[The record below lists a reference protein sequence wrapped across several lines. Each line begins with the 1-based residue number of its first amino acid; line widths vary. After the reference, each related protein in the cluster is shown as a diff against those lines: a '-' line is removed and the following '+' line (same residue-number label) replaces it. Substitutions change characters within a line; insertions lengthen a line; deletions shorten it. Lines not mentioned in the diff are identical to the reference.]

1 MKQQSRDKI
10 NPDYSSI
17 TRCGACKEDKIMAEF
32 YWTNNSLYNSDGYFP
47 ICKTCLIS
55 RYRELIV
62 MYEGDYILALMHL
75 CLNFDFPFYIDLAR
89 EIISSKDPDLTL
101 QNYMDGI
108 MNKVGRKGAFSNK
121 KDTVESITK
130 LMERGGLMSAG
141 IDDEISKF
149 KVTKDV
155 IKRWGEKYDKA
166 DLYFLENQYK
176 ELLDTFSGTT
186 PIEKNLYMHYSLN
199 ELAIRKAREAG
210 DQKTV
215 NDITNIQ
222 QKIMNDAK
230 LKPTQDN
237 SAQSDEVLVGMFIK
251 GITENAPL
259 ITKDSKWVDTDGIGE
274 LVQKEMISTM
284 YKSLGVLK

>member
-1 MKQQSRDKI
+1 
-10 NPDYSSI
+10 
-17 TRCGACKEDKIMAEF
+17 
-32 YWTNNSLYNSDGYFP
+32 
-47 ICKTCLIS
+47 
-55 RYRELIV
+55 
-62 MYEGDYILALMHL
+62 
-75 CLNFDFPFYIDLAR
+75 
-89 EIISSKDPDLTL
+89 
-101 QNYMDGI
+101 MDGI

-166 DLYFLENQYK
+166 DLYFLENQYN

-215 NDITNIQ
+215 NQMRYWLECLLRALLKMHHSLLKTVNGLIQ
-222 QKIMNDAK
+222 M
-230 LKPTQDN
+230 
-237 SAQSDEVLVGMFIK
+237 VL
-251 GITENAPL
+251 EN
-259 ITKDSKWVDTDGIGE
+259 
-274 LVQKEMISTM
+274 
-284 YKSLGVLK
+284 